1 MVDQDTTIFSNPIE
15 ILDIKNIPLI
25 ESIFYNIYI
34 VMFHLGVFHVLLDGI
49 QTVIIKYYDQEN
61 LILYYLDNNSEIKR
75 TRKIRFPV
83 SSKELSI
90 ELLKF
95 AFFEE

>member
-25 ESIFYNIYI
+25 ESIFYNTYI
-34 VMFHLGVFHVLLDGI
+34 VMFHLGAFYVFLDGI
-49 QTVIIKYYDQEN
+49 QSMVIKCYDQEN
-61 LILYYLDNNSEIKR
+61 LILYRLDDNSEIKR
-75 TRKIRFPV
+75 TRKIRFPM
-83 SSKELSI
+83 SYKELST

-95 AFFEE
+95 AVEK

>member
-90 ELLKF
+90 E
-95 AFFEE
+95 